1 MPGHN
6 ALAELGQVQTGV
18 EFDGKFLLV
27 KNGEPSDG
35 TSGDTGY
42 GRGAL
47 CINTAGTNS
56 VTRLFVQVSADTSS
70 PTWKYILTSA

>member
-42 GRGAL
+42 SKGAIA
-47 CINTAGTNS
+47 INTACTGGGNALYYNEGT
-56 VTRLFVQVSADTSS
+56 SAS
-70 PTWKYILTSA
+70 PTWVAATGE